1 MRIIVAV
8 LLAVHGAIHLLGFLQ
23 AWKLAALPQL
33 GGRTLI
39 PLSEPAARVVG
50 VGWAGAAALLL
61 VAAALRLAQHRAW
74 WMPAAVGVVL
84 SQALIVLHWPDAW
97 AGTAANL
104 LVAAAVI
111 VAVSTERFERRIDG
125 EAEALLASPTAAAP
139 SLVRP
144 HELAPLPAP
153 VRRWLERSG
162 VVGRE
167 RARTVRLRQRGGI
180 RTGRDQAFMPAE
192 AEQYFTVDSPGFVWR
207 VHARMMRVLPIVGRD
222 RYADGRGHM
231 LIKAA
236 SLVAVADGTGPEI
249 DQGSLLRYLAEI
261 IWFPSAA
268 LSRFI
273 TWEPYDDSSAT
284 ATITS
289 GGISATARF
298 TFDDQGRVAG
308 MIAQRHVAGE
318 RGRTLRTWTGSNSEW
333 RVVRGV
339 EIPVRGVVSWKMDE
353 GDFDYYRWEILD
365 VEVNRPALYREDDR
379 ALRAARGRAGADSGA
394 RSAVA
399 PAGAAKRSAS

>member
-39 PLSEPAARVVG
+39 PLSDLGARVVG

-61 VAAALRLAQHRAW
+61 VAAALRLGQQRAW

-104 LVAAAVI
+104 LVAVAVI
-111 VAVSTERFERRIDG
+111 VAVSTARFERRIDG
-125 EAEALLASPTAAAP
+125 EAEALLASPIAAAP

-144 HELAPLPAP
+144 HEVAPLPAP

-167 RARTVRLRQRGGI
+167 RAHTVRLRQRGGI
-180 RTGRDQAFMPAE
+180 RTARDRAFMPAE
-192 AEQYFTVDSPGFVWR
+192 AEQYFTVDPPGFVWR

-231 LIKAA
+231 LIKVA
-236 SLVAVADGTGPEI
+236 SLVPVADGTGPEI

-268 LSRFI
+268 LSRSI
-273 TWEPYDDSSAT
+273 TWEPDDDSSAT

-289 GGISATARF
+289 GGITATARF
-298 TFDDQGRVAG
+298 TFDDQGRGAG
-308 MIAQRHVAGE
+308 MTARRHIAGDQG
-318 RGRTLRTWTGSNSEW
+318 GTLRTWTGSNSEW
-333 RVVRGV
+333 RVIRGV

-379 ALRAARGRAGADSGA
+379 ALRAARGRAGAGA

-399 PAGAAKRSAS
+399 PAGAANRPAS